1 MKHLGVNVSVS
12 HLQIVKAVSVSI
24 MMIDDYEDQLKK
36 WWG

>member
-24 MMIDDYEDQLKK
+24 MIDDYEDQFKKK
-36 WWG
+36 WSG